1 MGVLR
6 IVRKKRHRSDHPRS
20 RRRHRKLL
28 LALGVIGLVLW
39 WWIPSV
45 PTPRFLESWPAPD
58 SGFTLWEPL
67 FQGIDHAR
75 ANLTAPRP
83 MKVHAIRVDLQNPG
97 ISFYV
102 KPSNGDRK
110 LDTNSQFPSDFLR
123 KHHLQLAVSSSAFF
137 PFVKWPGLPVDIMGL
152 SVSEGDRYSPAVD
165 NLDSLVITATREV
178 RIVPARGDTHDA
190 FNAAGGNLTIL
201 KNGIDRA
208 EPLPAEAAS
217 AAGVSADG
225 RYLYW
230 LVVDGRQPGWS
241 EGATPGDSARM
252 LKELGASDAINFDGG
267 SVVTLVRE
275 GRWVGATVLN
285 RPCHPL
291 LTGFERPIGGLLGIR
306 AAKLP

>member
-6 IVRKKRHRSDHPRS
+6 IVRKKRRRGDSSRN
-20 RRRHRKLL
+20 RRRRQRWLWVGAALL
-28 LALGVIGLVLW
+28 VIW

-45 PTPRFLESWPAPD
+45 PTPRFLESWPAPE
-58 SGFTLWEPL
+58 SGFTAWEPL
-67 FQGIDHAR
+67 YQGIDYAR
-75 ANLTAPRP
+75 ANFTAPRP
-83 MKVHAIRVDLQNPG
+83 MKAHAIRVDLQNQG
-97 ISFYV
+97 ISFFV

-123 KHHLQLAVSSSAFF
+123 RNHLQIAVSSSAFY
-137 PFVKWPGLPVDIMGL
+137 PFVKWPGMPVDIMGL
-152 SVSEGDRYSPAVD
+152 SVSDGDRYSPAVD
-165 NLDSLVITATREV
+165 NLDSLVITAQREA

-201 KNGIDRA
+201 RNGVDRA

-225 RYLYW
+225 RYLFW
-230 LVVDGRQPGWS
+230 LIVDGRQPGWS

-252 LKELGASDAINFDGG
+252 LRQLGAADGINFDGG

-275 GRWVGATVLN
+275 GRWFGASVLN

-291 LTGFERPIGGLLGIR
+291 LTGFERPIGGLMGIR
-306 AAKLP
+306 AARLP

>member
-6 IVRKKRHRSDHPRS
+6 IVRKKRRRGDSSRN
-20 RRRHRKLL
+20 RRRRQRWLWVGAALL
-28 LALGVIGLVLW
+28 VIW

-45 PTPRFLESWPAPD
+45 PTPRFLESWPAPE
-58 SGFTLWEPL
+58 SGFTAWEPL
-67 FQGIDHAR
+67 YQGIDYAR
-75 ANLTAPRP
+75 ANFTAPRP
-83 MKVHAIRVDLQNPG
+83 MKAHAIRVDLQNQG
-97 ISFYV
+97 ISFFV

-123 KHHLQLAVSSSAFF
+123 RNHLQIAVSSSAFY
-137 PFVKWPGLPVDIMGL
+137 PFVKWPGMPVDIMGL
-152 SVSEGDRYSPAVD
+152 SVSDGDRYSPAVD
-165 NLDSLVITATREV
+165 NLDSLVITAQREA

-201 KNGIDRA
+201 RNGVDRA

-217 AAGVSADG
+217 AAGVSGDG
-225 RYLYW
+225 RYLFW
-230 LVVDGRQPGWS
+230 LIVDGRQPGWS

-252 LKELGASDAINFDGG
+252 LRQLGAADGINFDGG

-275 GRWVGATVLN
+275 GRWFGASVLN

-291 LTGFERPIGGLLGIR
+291 LTGFERPIGGLMGIR
-306 AAKLP
+306 AARLP

>member
-1 MGVLR
+1 MVLF
-6 IVRKKRHRSDHPRS
+6 
-20 RRRHRKLL
+20 
-28 LALGVIGLVLW
+28 LW

-45 PTPRFLESWPAPD
+45 PTPRFLESWPAPE
-58 SGFTLWEPL
+58 SGFTPWEPL
-67 FQGIDHAR
+67 YQGIEYAR
-75 ANLTAPRP
+75 ANFSAPRP
-83 MKVHAIRVDLQNPG
+83 MKAHAIRVDLQNQG

-102 KPSNGDRK
+102 KPSNGDRR
-110 LDTNSQFPSDFLR
+110 LDTDSQFPSDFLR
-123 KHHLQLAVSSSAFF
+123 RHHLQIAVSSSAFY

-165 NLDSLVITATREV
+165 NLDSLVITAQREV

-201 KNGIDRA
+201 RNGVDRA
-208 EPLPAEAAS
+208 EALPAEAAS

-225 RYLYW
+225 RYLLW
-230 LVVDGRQPGWS
+230 LIVDGRQPGWS

-252 LKELGASDAINFDGG
+252 LRQLGAADAINFDGG

-275 GRWVGATVLN
+275 GRWFGASVLN

-306 AAKLP
+306 AARLP